1 MEAVLSRLPWAAAF
15 LFLGISAV
23 PAAPGAVTLD
33 EAVKRLEAMT
43 WYSEEY
49 PPFNYQADGK
59 AAGMSVD
66 ILMAAFQKIGVD
78 VTPADIEIVPWNRSY
93 NFVRNRPGTALFVM
107 TYSEER
113 ERIMKFVGPALPSRV
128 SIIAPR
134 DKGLSIDSPE
144 DLAGLKIGVV
154 REDIGDQLLRAVA
167 PDGATVSKRNTL
179 KALFYL
185 MNSGRVDAVSYSL
198 NVFRH
203 AAREAGEDP
212 NRYVELLV
220 LKEAQLGYAFH
231 NATNPAVL
239 APLQK
244 ALDELKAD
252 GTVDRIVA
260 RYTD

>member
-1 MEAVLSRLPWAAAF
+1 LTRLPWVAGF
-15 LFLGISAV
+15 LFLTISTV
-23 PAAPGAVTLD
+23 PVASGAVTLD
-33 EAVKRLEAMT
+33 EAARQLEAMT

-49 PPFNYQADGK
+49 PPFNYEADGEAK
-59 AAGMSVD
+59 GMSVD
-66 ILMAAFQKIGVD
+66 ILMAAFEKIGVD
-78 VTPADIEIVPWNRSY
+78 VAPADIKVVPWNRSY
-93 NFVRNRPGTALFVM
+93 NFIQNRPGTALFVM

-128 SIIAPR
+128 SIIAPK
-134 DKGLSIDSPE
+134 DKGLSINSSA
-144 DLAGLKIGVV
+144 DLAGMKIGVV
-154 REDIGDQLLRAVA
+154 REDIGDQLLRDVA

-212 NRYVELLV
+212 SRYVELLV
-220 LKEAQLGYAFH
+220 LREAQLGYAFH
-231 NATNPAVL
+231 NATDPAVL

-260 RYTD
+260 RYTN